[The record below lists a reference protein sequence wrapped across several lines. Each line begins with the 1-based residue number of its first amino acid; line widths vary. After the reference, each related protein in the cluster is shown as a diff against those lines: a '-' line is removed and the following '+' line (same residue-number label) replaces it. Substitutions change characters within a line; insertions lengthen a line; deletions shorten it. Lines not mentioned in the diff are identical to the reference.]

1 MKINVEIPDKT
12 YSDLK
17 KHARRKHRS
26 INDLIVQSIRSVLG
40 KEPVR
45 PRRRIKLPVIDSDR
59 PGSLHLDNQKIY
71 ELIDFP

>member
-1 MKINVEIPDKT
+1 VKINVEIPDKT

-17 KHARRKHRS
+17 KHARREHQS
-26 INDLIVQSIRSVLG
+26 INALIVQSIRSVLG

-59 PGSLHLDNQKIY
+59 PGSLHLDNKKIY
-71 ELIDFP
+71 QLIDFP